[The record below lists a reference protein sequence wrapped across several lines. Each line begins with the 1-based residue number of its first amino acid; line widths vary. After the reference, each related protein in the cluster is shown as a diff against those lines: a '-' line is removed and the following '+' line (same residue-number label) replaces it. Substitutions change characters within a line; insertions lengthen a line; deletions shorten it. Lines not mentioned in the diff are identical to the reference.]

1 MRSASIQC
9 LTVAI
14 YTLVCWTAHAQGAE
28 ARAAGRFGA
37 TRAELDSL
45 AARADKVA
53 SSPGVS
59 AEMRG
64 EKQLEAAAL
73 RQRLREGDFE
83 VGDQVVLA
91 VHGDSVLSDT
101 FTVQP
106 GRTLILPNLPE
117 LSLIGVLRSEIR
129 SHLAGQIARFVRDTT
144 LRASALVRLGVLGEV
159 ARPGYYR
166 LPMDIPIS
174 DALMAAGGP
183 TPRADISR
191 TIVRRGSRQ
200 LLSKGT
206 VRDAMVAGL
215 TLDELNLGAGDE
227 FLVRAKREWGWQ
239 TVAQIAALASGILL
253 SLRAF

>member
-14 YTLVCWTAHAQGAE
+14 YVLVCSTAHAQGAE
-28 ARAAGRFGA
+28 ARATGRFGA

-45 AARADKVA
+45 AGRADEVA

-59 AEMRG
+59 AEVRA

-83 VGDQVVLA
+83 VGDQVVLS
-91 VHGDSVLSDT
+91 VHGDSALSDT

-117 LSLIGVLRSEIR
+117 LSLIGVLRSEIQ
-129 SHLAGQIARFVRDTT
+129 SHLAGQIARFVKDAT
-144 LRASALVRLGVLGEV
+144 LRATALVRFGVLGEV

-215 TLDELNLGAGDE
+215 TLDELNLAAGDE
-227 FLVRAKREWGWQ
+227 FVVRAKREWGWQ